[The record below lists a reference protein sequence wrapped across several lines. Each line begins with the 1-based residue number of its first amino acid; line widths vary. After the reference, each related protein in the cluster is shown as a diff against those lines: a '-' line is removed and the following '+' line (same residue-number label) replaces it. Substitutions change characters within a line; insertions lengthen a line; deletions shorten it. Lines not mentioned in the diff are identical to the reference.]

1 MSLDRKTT
9 DKNSDLFIEEYTSE
23 FVGRWDE
30 LIDWKKRGESEGGF
44 FERIL
49 KANGAETVL
58 DIASGT
64 GYHTVTL
71 NMNGFDCT
79 GSDGSANMISKAK
92 ENAERFGQDD
102 VRLEVAQWT
111 SLSETFTDE
120 KFDAIVCLGNA
131 FTHLFNDDE
140 RRRAMGEIYD
150 LLNPGGVA
158 IIDHRNYDSILD
170 NGFTSKHE
178 SYYLGDTVD
187 IRPESVS
194 EDGVR
199 FRYSYLDGSV
209 HHLTLCPI
217 RQEYVTDL
225 LTDTGFKR
233 VERYGDFEAD
243 YDYYDPDFIVQVATK

>member
-1 MSLDRKTT
+1 MSSDSNTT
-9 DKNSDLFIEEYTSE
+9 NSDLFIEEYTSE

-49 KANGAETVL
+49 KENGTETVL

-71 NMNGFDCT
+71 NMNGFECT
-79 GSDGSANMISKAK
+79 GSDGSENMITKAK

-111 SLSETFTDE
+111 TLSETFTDE

-140 RRRAMGEIYD
+140 RRQAMNEIYG
-150 LLNPGGVA
+150 LLNPGGLA

-170 NGFTSKHE
+170 NGFSSKHE

-187 IRPESVS
+187 IRPETVS

-199 FRYSYLDGSV
+199 FRYAYADGSV

-217 RQEYVTDL
+217 RQEYVTSL
-225 LTDTGFKR
+225 LTETGFQQ
-233 VERYGDFEAD
+233 VERYGDFESA
-243 YDYYDPDFIVQVATK
+243 YDLYDPDFIVQVATK

>member
-1 MSLDRKTT
+1 MQTQNN
-9 DKNSDLFIEEYTSE
+9 NSSQFIKEYTSE

-30 LIDWKKRGESEGGF
+30 LIDWEKRGESEGGF

-49 KANGAETVL
+49 KEKGAKTVL

-71 NMNGFDCT
+71 AMNGFNVT
-79 GSDGSANMISKAK
+79 GSDGSANMIEKAK
-92 ENAERFGQDD
+92 ENAERFGKKD
-102 VRLEVAQWT
+102 VRLEVAEWT
-111 SLSETFTDE
+111 SLSTTFPND

-131 FTHLFNDDE
+131 FTHLFNDTE
-140 RRRAMGEIYD
+140 RCTALNEIYG

-170 NGFTSKHE
+170 NGFSSKHS

-187 IRPESVS
+187 IRPVVVS
-194 EDGVR
+194 EDGVK
-199 FRYSYLDGSV
+199 FQYSYSDGSI

-217 RQEYVTDL
+217 RQDYVSNL
-225 LTDTGFKR
+225 LTDTGFKS
-233 VERYGDFEAD
+233 VESYGDFEAD
-243 YDYYDPDFIVQVATK
+243 FELYDPDFIVQVATK